1 MTKNTILHVYK
12 TNSQFEKA
20 KIEYDDVYRH
30 IHININKI
38 DKHLIKMNDKI
49 FFALDLT
56 HTFTGDIIDC
66 VIKENVPSDE
76 FLRFVLKYFN
86 PKKNFISHIFLM
98 QSDTLNFTISDCALN
113 QYPDL
118 LQRVKIADNALLFYK
133 FYFNDNPI
141 INFMSHSG
149 HFNIKN
155 KTATES
161 FLLKTHFNEK
171 GYEAYD
177 YQLDTALSSSNR
189 SKKGLPESNNANII
203 IANDINEG
211 NSIVKSFM
219 LTGNFKVCGFL
230 IGTDIPVILNS
241 RSHTDLEQQM
251 AIDFIFKGER
261 NENKGGT
268 DL

>member
-1 MTKNTILHVYK
+1 MSKHTILHIYK
-12 TNSQFEKA
+12 ITGLYDEPQVRH
-20 KIEYDDVYRH
+20 DDVYCH
-30 IHININKI
+30 IHVNINKVENYLNKI
-38 DKHLIKMNDKI
+38 NDKL
-49 FFALDLT
+49 FFVPNIEK
-56 HTFTGDIIDC
+56 TFTGNIVDC
-66 VIKENVPSDE
+66 VIKEDVPSDE
-76 FLRFVLKYFN
+76 FLRFVLKYLN
-86 PKKNFISHIFLM
+86 PKKNFISHLFLM
-98 QSDTLNFTISDCALN
+98 QSEMLKFTISDCALN